1 MTTKIESLVNSWI
14 TLGDRKGSE
23 FVSEGIAAL
32 NESNQPSRL
41 VTLICP
47 NFEISRRN
55 GQRTI
60 EIHDSLIHDELGN
73 LRRGYAA
80 MEEVSAVHEGL
91 ALAKRET
98 QHSVVIVD
106 NAIQWQPRGADQ
118 AINNGVSNLQ
128 KLVELQLE
136 NRGINPKTV
145 KVSRLSK
152 LTPKMES
159 DFSLNLNETWENT
172 AQAMWELVD
181 EPNNPIAGI
190 LRRELPKESRYLQTV
205 WGVQS
210 DKAAKESL
218 IRDQY
223 ALTAL
228 LGKLIPF
235 MHAAD
240 WDQAPIQRNKHILLD
255 AILGPKEDSHNAEYA
270 LYNLSCP
277 TLDKALADFDNS
289 PLPII
294 RAIRN
299 VALWSERAMDAP
311 IASKTVEEMK
321 TESWEITEKGLVP
334 D

>member
-23 FVSEGIAAL
+23 CVSEGIAAL

-55 GQRTI
+55 GQKTI
-60 EIHDSLIHDELGN
+60 EIHDSFIHDELGN

-80 MEEVSAVHEGL
+80 MEEISAIHESMEE
-91 ALAKRET
+91 RET
-98 QHSVVIVD
+98 QHSVVIID
-106 NAIQWQPRGADQ
+106 NAIQWQPAGTNQ
-118 AINNGVSNLQ
+118 AINNGVRNLQ

-136 NRGINPKTV
+136 NRGVNPKNV
-145 KVSRLSK
+145 KVKRLSQ
-152 LTPKMES
+152 LIPKMEA
-159 DFSLNLNETWENT
+159 DFDINLNEAWENT
-172 AQAMWELVD
+172 TQAMWELVD

-210 DKAAKESL
+210 EREAKVSL

-223 ALTAL
+223 ALTAV
-228 LGKLIPF
+228 LGRLIPL

-240 WDQAPIQRNKHILLD
+240 WDQHPTLRNKYVLMD
-255 AILGPKEDSHNAEYA
+255 AILGPREDPHNAEYS

-277 TLDKALADFDNS
+277 KLDKALADFDNS

-294 RAIRN
+294 RAIKN
-299 VALWSERAMDAP
+299 VALWSQRAMDAP

-321 TESWEITEKGLVP
+321 TESWKITEKGLVP